1 MSLFTNDIIYMEN
14 SNLDNNNRKTEV
26 SETNFSKVVGYKFNI
41 QKSFIF
47 LFTKN

>member
-1 MSLFTNDIIYMEN
+1 MPLFTNDIIYMEN
-14 SNLDNNNRKTEV
+14 PNLKKKKEV
-26 SETNFSKVVGYKFNI
+26 PETNFSKVAGYTFNI